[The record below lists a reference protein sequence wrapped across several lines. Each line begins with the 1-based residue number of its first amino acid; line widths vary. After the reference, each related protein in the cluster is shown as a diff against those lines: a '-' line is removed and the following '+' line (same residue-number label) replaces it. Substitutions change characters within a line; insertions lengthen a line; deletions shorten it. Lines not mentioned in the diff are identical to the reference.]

1 MRNIFFQL
9 IKLILMFSFI
19 ISQTRYKDEIF
30 SELIKTNNVVYGNA
44 PDIPFDGAF
53 EVMKKYL
60 FIFEGIL
67 N

>member
-19 ISQTRYKDEIF
+19 ISQIRYKDETF
-30 SELIKTNNVVYGNA
+30 SELIKTNDVVYGNA

-53 EVMKKYL
+53 KVMKKYL